1 MLPPLD
7 PNGID
12 QSWGGGEVVGEEEV
26 EDGRRGGKVRRGAAL
41 SCPIQIGSG
50 EETREREGE
59 ISGGSGERAG
69 GNDGVSVEWI
79 RGVGGAGWAGRPL
92 GQLGQGPVRGGGQLF
107 FLFFSFFFFCFCFF
121 FFSFFLFFC
130 KIF

>member
-41 SCPIQIGSG
+41 SFPIQIGSG

-59 ISGGSGERAG
+59 RSGG
-69 GNDGVSVEWI
+69 EW
-79 RGVGGAGWAGRPL
+79 GVGRLGFRSGW
-92 GQLGQGPVRGGGQLF
+92 GGL
-107 FLFFSFFFFCFCFF
+107 
-121 FFSFFLFFC
+121 
-130 KIF
+130 